1 MNKTTKTTEDIIILI
16 IFSLS
21 IIFSITLGIFIDSM
35 MIRERYC
42 NSKPIVFTC
51 PETKKT
57 TETIVRFNYKKKELG
72 L

>member
-1 MNKTTKTTEDIIILI
+1 MTTKTTEDIII
-16 IFSLS
+16 FSLL
-21 IIFSITLGIFIDSM
+21 IIFSITLGIFIERM

-57 TETIVRFNYKKKELG
+57 TETIVRFNYKKQETQ
-72 L
+72 